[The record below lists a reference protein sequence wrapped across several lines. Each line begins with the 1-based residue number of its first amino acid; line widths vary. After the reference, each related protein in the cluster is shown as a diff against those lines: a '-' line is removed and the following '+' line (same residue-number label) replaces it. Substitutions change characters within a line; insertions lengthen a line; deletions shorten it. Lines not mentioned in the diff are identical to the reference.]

1 MELNRREFLQGA
13 GSTSVGLVSLATL
26 FGYISKAFAF
36 VKDEEVIEK
45 EGNGLTRER
54 MGKNGGDLITLCK
67 MSGDSSICVG
77 PSCSMYQNCWEYLN
91 PDKDGF
97 FYAKMVERST

>member
-45 EGNGLTRER
+45 E
-54 MGKNGGDLITLCK
+54 
-67 MSGDSSICVG
+67 
-77 PSCSMYQNCWEYLN
+77 
-91 PDKDGF
+91 
-97 FYAKMVERST
+97 